1 MMMQKSNK
9 KLVSVIIPTH
19 NGSEVIRNAVNS
31 VLNQTYNQLEI
42 IVVDD
47 NGIGT
52 KEQINTER
60 QIADLIKLGKVKYIA
75 HEVCRN
81 GAAARNTGFRFS
93 KGEYITLLDDDD
105 EYLKNKIYD
114 QVNLFEKLD
123 SKYGLVYCGA
133 LETSDSNRLQIDRDT
148 GDIFFRLLIHDLVIG
163 SDCLM
168 VRRECW
174 NSLNGFNESFV
185 RHQDF
190 EFTARVAAQWKIKA
204 LNIAGVV
211 FHELK
216 RHEPKDKSIMFK
228 NRIHYLK
235 SMLPLMNIFKV
246 KRVRMIVAIN
256 LIQLVGNEL
265 RTLKW
270 FRAFKL
276 CEAGFNNIL
285 DNYSIKDFCTAITYV
300 IYMKIKN
307 RLSV

>member
-1 MMMQKSNK
+1 MMMQKSNE
-9 KLVSVIIPTH
+9 KLVSIIIPTH
-19 NGSEVIRNAVNS
+19 NGSKVIRNAVNS
-31 VLNQTYNQLEI
+31 VLNQTYTKFEI

-52 KEQINTER
+52 KEQINTKQ
-60 QIADLIKLGKVKYIA
+60 QIADLIKLGKVKYIT
-75 HEVCRN
+75 HKVCKN

-133 LETSDSNRLQIDRDT
+133 FVMNDCNRLRINRDT
-148 GDIFFRLLIHDLVIG
+148 GDVFFRLLIHDLVIG

-174 NSLNGFNESFV
+174 SSLNGFNESFV

-204 LNIAGVV
+204 LNVAGVV

-228 NRIHYLK
+228 NRVHYLK
-235 SMLPLMNIFKV
+235 SMLPLMNIFNI
-246 KRVRMIVAIN
+246 KRVRMIVSIN

-265 RTLKW
+265 RSLKL
-270 FRAFKL
+270 FEAFKL
-276 CEAGFNNIL
+276 CEAGFNSVL
-285 DNYSIKDFCTAITYV
+285 DNYSIKDFFSAIVYV
-300 IYMKIKN
+300 IYMKTKS
-307 RLSV
+307 RLNV

>member
-1 MMMQKSNK
+1 MQKSNK

-19 NGSEVIRNAVNS
+19 NGSGVIRNAVNS
-31 VLNQTYNQLEI
+31 VLKQTYDECEI

-52 KEQINTER
+52 REQINTER
-60 QIADLIKLGKVKYIA
+60 QIADLIKLDKVNYIT
-75 HEVCRN
+75 HKVCRN

-105 EYLKNKIYD
+105 EYLENKIYD

-123 SKYGLVYCGA
+123 ARYGLVYCGA
-133 LETSDSNRLQIDRDT
+133 LETSDVNRLRINRDT
-148 GDIFFRLLIHDLVIG
+148 GDVFFRLLIHDLVIG

-174 NSLNGFNESFV
+174 SSLNGFDESFV

-204 LNIAGVV
+204 LNVAGVV

-216 RHEPKDKSIMFK
+216 RHEPKDKNVMFE

-235 SMLPLMNIFKV
+235 SMLPLMKIF
-246 KRVRMIVAIN
+246 RVEKIRMIVAIN
-256 LIQLVGNEL
+256 LIQLVGKEL
-265 RTLKW
+265 RTFKW
-270 FRAFKL
+270 IKAFKL
-276 CEAGFNNIL
+276 CESGFNSVL
-285 DNYSIKDFCTAITYV
+285 CNYTIKDFCTAIAYV
-300 IYMKIKN
+300 MSMKIKS
-307 RLSV
+307 RLNV